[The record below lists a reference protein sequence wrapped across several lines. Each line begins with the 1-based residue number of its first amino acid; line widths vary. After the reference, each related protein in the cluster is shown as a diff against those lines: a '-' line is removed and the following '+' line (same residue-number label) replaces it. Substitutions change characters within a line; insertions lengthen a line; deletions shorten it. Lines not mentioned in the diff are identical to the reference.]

1 MTETIFLLSEALAC
15 FLRICLC
22 IVFLAVSEN
31 RSADNF
37 RIGKCVPAAAIAL
50 AVSVLTALT
59 EMDTVID
66 IAVNAAVISVIADK
80 LINTERRAAMLFSFI
95 YELGCGAWIFILTA
109 LFTETGIA
117 GRQAALW
124 TVTAAVL
131 SAGIYS
137 LIKNRLPETRVL
149 YAAVFAGFFSIT
161 AINEFSETY
170 KGNDEIFSWLILIMV
185 LLALIMVSKLNHQHE
200 SEKAIADMKLEQ
212 AELLEREYN
221 ILNKSYS
228 ENARLF
234 HDMHNHLG
242 IIRSCISNKNYEKAA
257 EYIDELY
264 KPVSEMTSSVW
275 TGDESVDYLIN
286 SKLAAAKKEGIT
298 VNANIEFPHNTN
310 IKSADLCAV
319 VGNLLDNALDAV
331 RKNTAP
337 EKRYINIT
345 VRRINRMIV
354 IKTEN
359 PFEEGLIRKDGAYK
373 TTKKEKGI
381 HGWGLKSAAAAV
393 EKYDGVIK
401 ITSENNVFCAVATM
415 SF

>member
-1 MTETIFLLSEALAC
+1 MTETVFIISEAFSC

-31 RSADNF
+31 KSVYNSG
-37 RIGKCVPAAAIAL
+37 IGKWLLAAVAVL
-50 AVSVLTALT
+50 AVSVLTACT
-59 EMDTVID
+59 DMDTVID

-109 LFTETGIA
+109 LFTETGMA
-117 GRQAALW
+117 GRQAAIW

-137 LIKNRLPETRVL
+137 LIKNRLPGNRVL
-149 YAAVFAGFFSIT
+149 YAAVFAGFFAIT
-161 AINEFSETY
+161 GINEFSETY
-170 KGNDEIFSWLILIMV
+170 KGSDEIFSWLILIMV
-185 LLALIMVSKLNHQHE
+185 LLALIMVSKLRHQHE
-200 SEKAIADMKLEQ
+200 SEKAVADMKLEQ

-242 IIRSCISNKNYEKAA
+242 IIRSCIRNKNYEKAVL
-257 EYIDELY
+257 YIDELY

-319 VGNLLDNALDAV
+319 VGNL
-331 RKNTAP
+331 
-337 EKRYINIT
+337 
-345 VRRINRMIV
+345 
-354 IKTEN
+354 
-359 PFEEGLIRKDGAYK
+359 
-373 TTKKEKGI
+373 
-381 HGWGLKSAAAAV
+381 
-393 EKYDGVIK
+393 
-401 ITSENNVFCAVATM
+401 
-415 SF
+415 